1 MPVIFISEGRD
12 PYKLV
17 SAHISPG
24 NIMMDLDR
32 EREREEKQG
41 ILVMGVESEA
51 LREITSENSLGEE
64 SSQMLKEIDE
74 GKILV
79 QVSLVAR
86 EHTQKI
92 ERMKPKE
99 KRKKKEEAEGLHE
112 REEKESKKEDAK
124 RERSK
129 KRNLNVQRA
138 RWPMT
143 RTWKKRKRSAK
154 KMIEVDR
161 RQRQGWPGMIED
173 DCERR
178 IGEDECEQAVG
189 SESQEDDGQHQWQ
202 SGRCSKTVHEAL
214 SHFGWRN
221 AIIEEINAIDD
232 NAKGYAQTYGV
243 DYFDTFSPVAKEEV
257 YMEQPPWFV
266 AQKETDKHVAF
277 ANPCIV

>member
-1 MPVIFISEGRD
+1 
-12 PYKLV
+12 
-17 SAHISPG
+17 
-24 NIMMDLDR
+24 
-32 EREREEKQG
+32 
-41 ILVMGVESEA
+41 MGVESEA

-79 QVSLVAR
+79 Q
-86 EHTQKI
+86 
-92 ERMKPKE
+92 E

-129 KRNLNVQRA
+129 KRNLNVRRA
-138 RWPMT
+138 RWPVT

-154 KMIEVDR
+154 KVEASERKQKEWTKKRGKQINNHWKECYSKNKWRKNRTSQMIEVDQG
-161 RQRQGWPGMIED
+161 QRQGWPGMIED

-202 SGRCSKTVHEAL
+202 SRRCSKVSVSWWL
-214 SHFGWRN
+214 MPK
-221 AIIEEINAIDD
+221 AIV
-232 NAKGYAQTYGV
+232 K
-243 DYFDTFSPVAKEEV
+243 F
-257 YMEQPPWFV
+257 
-266 AQKETDKHVAF
+266 
-277 ANPCIV
+277 

>member
-79 QVSLVAR
+79 Q
-86 EHTQKI
+86 
-92 ERMKPKE
+92 
-99 KRKKKEEAEGLHE
+99 GLHE